1 MQPLSLEI
9 YWLRTWAL
17 EPPCLGPNSDCNS
30 ESYESVPWLPHL
42 LERGKVVSISLV
54 RRVTWAST
62 SLERGQ
68 CLANRNTRE
77 MTSGPF

>member
-1 MQPLSLEI
+1 MQSLSLEI

-54 RRVTWAST
+54 RSHLGFYILST
-62 SLERGQ
+62 G
-68 CLANRNTRE
+68 TVP
-77 MTSGPF
+77 G